1 MRKTTTNFAEEDL
14 KEALI
19 AISSMIHKIRKAQEH
34 FAKGT
39 SQHTLAKNRL
49 KALRI
54 ASTLITKSLKK

>member
-1 MRKTTTNFAEEDL
+1 MNRFTKEDL
-14 KEALI
+14 GEGLR
-19 AISSMIHKIRKAQEH
+19 AISSMIEKISKAQGH

-54 ASTLITKSLKK
+54 ASALMKQQRKKLDES